1 MEISEIVS
9 HFQQLNLL
17 SSRMLLFA
25 KENMF
30 GDSGKVESTFKII
43 KKYWYIKI
51 IRLSIPRPDFGPI
64 EYLWDVVDDEIREM

>member
-1 MEISEIVS
+1 
-9 HFQQLNLL
+9 
-17 SSRMLLFA
+17 MLLFA

-51 IRLSIPRPDFGPI
+51 IRYSR
-64 EYLWDVVDDEIREM
+64 DVVKKFRLDGFLEMI